1 MMFWILYLYE
11 LKKIFSHRIKL
22 LVLLAVAAFL
32 FFVSAQR
39 YFTDVPETNAWKA
52 EQLLDGRTMDENFF
66 TEMRDDSAPDAGD
79 LWRYA
84 TSYAMTVFSYNEPT
98 SILHS
103 SEERAN
109 WTEEQFYTTRQRVI
123 GEFAD
128 AFFLTRGELKHW
140 EDLEAKISKPFIY
153 RSTRDIE
160 NLRATYQFTLTIT
173 CMLIAVFLSGSF
185 AGETEIKTDA
195 LIYSSKYGH
204 IYAVGTK
211 LTAGCTFSLII
222 GILLL
227 LMTHIP
233 VIIFSGL
240 HGLDAPWYMVMPF
253 SELSIKAG
261 HMLLLHT
268 LVFILGCVLAGILTM
283 LLSLLFDRSMG
294 AAGTIFAIILFDLF
308 GNVPTSMRVLSQLRY
323 LTPITVLLNTNV
335 PDMRLTKIFS
345 RYLTSF
351 QTAPILYVVL
361 GVILI
366 IMTVRIFR
374 RRYR

>member
-1 MMFWILYLYE
+1 LI
-11 LKKIFSHRIKL
+11 
-22 LVLLAVAAFL
+22 AVAAFL
-32 FFVSAQR
+32 FFASAQR
-39 YFTDVPETNAWKA
+39 YFGVNPETNAWKA
-52 EQLLDGRTMDENFF
+52 EHLLDGRIMDEDFF
-66 TEMRDDSAPDAGD
+66 AELREDSNPDPGAM
-79 LWRYA
+79 WRYA

-98 SILHS
+98 SIVHS

-109 WTEEQFYTTRQRVI
+109 WTEEQFYTTRKRVI

-128 AFFLTRGELKHW
+128 AFFLTRDELAHW
-140 EDLEAKISKPFIY
+140 EESEEKISKPFVY

-160 NLRATYQFTLTIT
+160 NIRATYQFTLTIT

-185 AGETEIKTDA
+185 AGEIETKTDA

-204 IYAVGTK
+204 ICAVGTK
-211 LTAGCTFSLII
+211 LAAGCTFSIVI

-253 SELSIKAG
+253 SELSMKAG
-261 HMLLLHT
+261 HMLLLHA
-268 LVFILGCVLAGILTM
+268 LVYIIGCILTGILTM
-283 LLSLLFDRSMG
+283 LLSLLLNRSMG

-308 GNVPTSMRVLSQLRY
+308 GNIPTSMRLLSQVRY

-335 PDMRLTKIFS
+335 PDMRLTKIFG
-345 RYLTSF
+345 RYLISF
-351 QTAPILYVVL
+351 QTAPILYVLVGL
-361 GVILI
+361 FLI